1 VLVFAVGNSE
11 QRNEGTL
18 MQDQSLLTLDD
29 LVTYLETQVGD
40 FSVVTGHFTAGTLDR
55 FYDDLKQQA
64 VTDLLL
70 IPARRL
76 AKDLTVTDDV
86 DTVQHAVEA
95 IASLLSTLVDKTQGE
110 VQQDIMACVH
120 KFPFDDVRQAT
131 YLKQNNKLN

>member
-1 VLVFAVGNSE
+1 
-11 QRNEGTL
+11 

-29 LVTYLETQVGD
+29 LVTQLEVQVSN
-40 FSVVTGHFTAGTLDR
+40 FTTVTDHYTAGTLDKY
-55 FYDDLKQQA
+55 YDDLKQQA

-86 DTVQHAVEA
+86 DTVQVAVER

-110 VQQDIMACVH
+110 VQHDIMACVH

>member
-1 VLVFAVGNSE
+1 VLVSAVGGSE

-29 LVTYLETQVGD
+29 LVTHLETQVGD
-40 FSVVTGHFTAGTLDR
+40 FSVVTGHFTAGTLER

-131 YLKQNNKLN
+131 YLKQHNKLN